1 MKNIYPGRVICDM
14 KNAAIIKNRIF
25 LNLDKPVKR
34 FLASDKAD
42 TPMTAEFY
50 AEKDYEQLFL
60 DFLSQATGSYDEQ
73 ISLLIA
79 ELDSGADRVAQK
91 LMLALYSPWQKNLLP
106 KAIKTIA
113 NKSEEYPLMSDL
125 LIKFCQQP
133 VGSVDAVDDF
143 GETALA
149 KILKKD
155 QQRKSPLLFLV
166 KHGAKHCQ
174 LTSALQD
181 SLIVNNSD
189 IYNVA
194 EDNTMDWIS
203 NCPQP

>member
-125 LIKFCQQP
+125 LIKFCQQH

-194 EDNTMDWIS
+194 EDNTMD
-203 NCPQP
+203 

>member
-1 MKNIYPGRVICDM
+1 
-14 KNAAIIKNRIF
+14 
-25 LNLDKPVKR
+25 
-34 FLASDKAD
+34 
-42 TPMTAEFY
+42 
-50 AEKDYEQLFL
+50 
-60 DFLSQATGSYDEQ
+60 
-73 ISLLIA
+73 
-79 ELDSGADRVAQK
+79 
-91 LMLALYSPWQKNLLP
+91 
-106 KAIKTIA
+106 
-113 NKSEEYPLMSDL
+113 MSA
-125 LIKFCQQP
+125 
-133 VGSVDAVDDF
+133 SVDAVDDF

>member
-1 MKNIYPGRVICDM
+1 M

-125 LIKFCQQP
+125 LIKFCQQH

-194 EDNTMDWIS
+194 EDNTMD
-203 NCPQP
+203 

>member
-125 LIKFCQQP
+125 LIKFCQQH

>member
-14 KNAAIIKNRIF
+14 KNIATIKNRIF

-60 DFLSQATGSYDEQ
+60 DFLSKTASNYNGQ
-73 ISLLIA
+73 ISVLIA
-79 ELDSGADRVAQK
+79 ELDAGADRVAQK
-91 LMLALYSPWQKNLLP
+91 LMSALYSPWQKNLFP

-113 NKSEEYPLMSDL
+113 NNSEEYPLMSDL
-125 LIKFCQQP
+125 LIKFCQKH
-133 VGSVDAVDDF
+133 VGSVDTVDDF
-143 GETALA
+143 GETALV
-149 KILKKD
+149 KIIKKD
-155 QQRKSPLLFLV
+155 QKRTSPLLFLV

-174 LTSALQD
+174 LTSELQD
-181 SLIVNNSD
+181 SLIVNNPD
-189 IYNVA
+189 IYSVA

-203 NCPQP
+203 NGPKP

>member
-1 MKNIYPGRVICDM
+1 M

-125 LIKFCQQP
+125 LIKFCQQH

>member
-1 MKNIYPGRVICDM
+1 MKIIYPGRVICDM

-34 FLASDKAD
+34 FLASDKVD
-42 TPMTAEFY
+42 TPMAAEFY

-60 DFLSQATGSYDEQ
+60 DFLYQAEGSYDEQ
-73 ISLLIA
+73 ISMLIA

-91 LMLALYSPWQKNLLP
+91 LMSALYSPWQKNLFP

-113 NKSEEYPLMSDL
+113 SKSEEYPLMSDL
-125 LIKFCQQP
+125 LIKFCQQH

-155 QQRKSPLLFLV
+155 PQRKSPLLFLV

>member
-1 MKNIYPGRVICDM
+1 M

-91 LMLALYSPWQKNLLP
+91 LMLPLYSPWQKNLLP

-125 LIKFCQQP
+125 LIKFCQQH

>member
-1 MKNIYPGRVICDM
+1 
-14 KNAAIIKNRIF
+14 
-25 LNLDKPVKR
+25 
-34 FLASDKAD
+34 
-42 TPMTAEFY
+42 TAEFY

-60 DFLSQATGSYDEQ
+60 DFLSKTASSYDGQ
-73 ISLLIA
+73 VSVLIA

-91 LMLALYSPWQKNLLP
+91 LMSALYSPSQKNLLP

-113 NKSEEYPLMSDL
+113 NESEKYPLICDL
-125 LIKFCQQP
+125 LIKFCQQH

-181 SLIVNNSD
+181 YLIVNNPD
-189 IYNVA
+189 VYNVA

-203 NCPQP
+203 NCSQP

>member
-1 MKNIYPGRVICDM
+1 PGRVICDM

-125 LIKFCQQP
+125 LIKFCQQH